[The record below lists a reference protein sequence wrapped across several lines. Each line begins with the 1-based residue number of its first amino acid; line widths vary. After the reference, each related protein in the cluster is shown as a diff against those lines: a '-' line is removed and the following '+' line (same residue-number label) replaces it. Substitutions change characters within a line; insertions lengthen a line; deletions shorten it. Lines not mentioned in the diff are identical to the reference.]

1 MHKILELYNSINQY
15 GTLNELD
22 LTVLSP
28 GHIQY
33 KMPVKK
39 KHLATPIAIHGGVLS
54 AMMDAVLGV
63 AALSASCHDGNL
75 VSTVEFKINYLAPAR
90 LGDLLVGE
98 GKVIQKGNRLII
110 ADGNISLENS
120 EKIIAKGIGTF
131 SAYPIEKSGI
141 LEHLSLEQK
150 QILGAQYFS
159 ELS

>member
-1 MHKILELYNSINQY
+1 MHKILRLYNDINQY
-15 GTLNELD
+15 GTINDLD
-22 LTVLSP
+22 LKVISK

-54 AMMDAVLGV
+54 AMMDAILGV
-63 AALSASCHDGNL
+63 ASLSASCHDGKL

-90 LGDLLVGE
+90 LDDVLVGE

-110 ADGNISLENS
+110 ATGTITVEGRD
-120 EKIIAKGIGTF
+120 KVIATGMGTF

-141 LEHLSLEQK
+141 LEHLTNSQK
-150 QILGAQYFS
+150 QILGSEYFP
-159 ELS
+159 ELE